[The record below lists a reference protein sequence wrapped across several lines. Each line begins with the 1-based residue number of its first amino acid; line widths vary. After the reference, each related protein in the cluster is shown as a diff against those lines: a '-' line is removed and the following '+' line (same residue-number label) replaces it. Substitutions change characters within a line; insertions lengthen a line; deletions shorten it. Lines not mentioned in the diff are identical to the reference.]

1 MFLGDVFSPEILC
14 ILATDLIAPVQN
26 CRQLT
31 PNRPGWG
38 SHQAAALHYEFDPKK
53 SQSLQMVWKWVCP
66 LDLLYSCI
74 FDWCPNGQP
83 GGLVP

>member
-1 MFLGDVFSPEILC
+1 
-14 ILATDLIAPVQN
+14 
-26 CRQLT
+26 
-31 PNRPGWG
+31 
-38 SHQAAALHYEFDPKK
+38 
-53 SQSLQMVWKWVCP
+53 MVWKWVCP